1 MDKKF
6 IVALIF
12 GVIGVILSFVSKD
25 ITKLGLV
32 GTGFFIGLI
41 PALLFQNQIQKFTD
55 SAALKKIE
63 KFLFPIVVTL
73 IGFEIKFIQIT
84 SAPAYMWFFII
95 AMMAF
100 TILFSWLIS
109 GKNALGAFTGIGTA
123 VCGNS
128 AIAALGSFC
137 RKKVNEAAISIGVIN
152 LLSVAALVVIPGLV
166 SIFKLSEAQ
175 AGFLAGTGVQSMALA
190 IASGSLMGEQAEIWA
205 TLTKLT
211 RVALLSP
218 ALLLSIQLL
227 KNERTEKGKFIIP
240 NYIWFFVGAVVLA
253 NLQLLPTSLLEI
265 IKSANN
271 WLFAGLMVVIGLQ
284 LTRKSMATSGIKA
297 LATGTAVWIFQ
308 LGLILSFLKIGGI
321 LT

>member
-1 MDKKF
+1 
-6 IVALIF
+6 
-12 GVIGVILSFVSKD
+12 
-25 ITKLGLV
+25 
-32 GTGFFIGLI
+32 
-41 PALLFQNQIQKFTD
+41 
-55 SAALKKIE
+55 
-63 KFLFPIVVTL
+63 
-73 IGFEIKFIQIT
+73 
-84 SAPAYMWFFII
+84 
-95 AMMAF
+95 
-100 TILFSWLIS
+100 
-109 GKNALGAFTGIGTA
+109 
-123 VCGNS
+123 
-128 AIAALGSFC
+128 
-137 RKKVNEAAISIGVIN
+137 
-152 LLSVAALVVIPGLV
+152 
-166 SIFKLSEAQ
+166 
-175 AGFLAGTGVQSMALA
+175 MALA